1 MSMTPQPTPLQADQ
15 AVNDIAALLLAS
27 MQVAAFEVLPSNSFR
42 LFSTPPEW
50 LRDLSPGVET
60 NPEVDLVERF
70 PLLEAFL
77 PEARE
82 AWQTVGQGRACSDLW
97 SEAIAGGGE
106 MHLQAWA
113 LKISGRPFLLI
124 EAADVLYRERQQV
137 LQYAHETALQYDV
150 IARLNRE
157 VQRATQAKSDFLATM
172 SHEIRTP
179 MNAILGMA
187 DVLAETSLTAEQRS
201 CVDIVQRA
209 TSNLLDLLNDVLDTS
224 KIEAGLLALE
234 AVPFKLRDVVSEAV
248 ELVGIRA
255 VEKGL
260 SIEHEVMPEVP
271 SWMSGD
277 PMRLRQVL
285 INLLRNSTKFTEK
298 GGIVVRVALNPG
310 GHAPSSLIFAVS
322 DTGIGIPKEQLPKI
336 FESFV
341 QADSSTTRKY
351 GGTGLGLTIC
361 KKLVEAMGGRIWVK
375 SMVGVGSTFYFA
387 AEFAVVAA
395 PAAQSSTPAEVSAAP
410 VGALRI
416 LAADDSDDNRSVIRA
431 YLSKLPYTLDFVED
445 GASALKNLEGGKYDL
460 ALIDVHMP
468 LMDGYSVVRAFR
480 KYERAQ
486 NLPALPV
493 LALTADAF
501 NDAVEKSLAAGF
513 TMHMAK
519 PIRKATLLEAIARH
533 TRAHP
538 EAPSAVKFEVV
549 VDEELS
555 AIVPKF
561 LNNIRRNSPV
571 ITAALARA
579 DFDSIRS
586 LGHNMKGTG
595 TSFGFPRISE
605 IGDQLEQAAKQKD
618 ADSVRNV
625 AANLVHFL
633 DSVDIRYR

>member
-1 MSMTPQPTPLQADQ
+1 
-15 AVNDIAALLLAS
+15 
-27 MQVAAFEVLPSNSFR
+27 
-42 LFSTPPEW
+42 
-50 LRDLSPGVET
+50 
-60 NPEVDLVERF
+60 
-70 PLLEAFL
+70 
-77 PEARE
+77 
-82 AWQTVGQGRACSDLW
+82 
-97 SEAIAGGGE
+97 
-106 MHLQAWA
+106 
-113 LKISGRPFLLI
+113 
-124 EAADVLYRERQQV
+124 
-137 LQYAHETALQYDV
+137 
-150 IARLNRE
+150 
-157 VQRATQAKSDFLATM
+157 
-172 SHEIRTP
+172 
-179 MNAILGMA
+179 
-187 DVLAETSLTAEQRS
+187 
-201 CVDIVQRA
+201 
-209 TSNLLDLLNDVLDTS
+209 
-224 KIEAGLLALE
+224 
-234 AVPFKLRDVVSEAV
+234 
-248 ELVGIRA
+248 
-255 VEKGL
+255 
-260 SIEHEVMPEVP
+260 
-271 SWMSGD
+271 
-277 PMRLRQVL
+277 
-285 INLLRNSTKFTEK
+285 
-298 GGIVVRVALNPG
+298 
-310 GHAPSSLIFAVS
+310 
-322 DTGIGIPKEQLPKI
+322 
-336 FESFV
+336 
-341 QADSSTTRKY
+341 
-351 GGTGLGLTIC
+351 
-361 KKLVEAMGGRIWVK
+361 
-375 SMVGVGSTFYFA
+375 VGVGSTFYFA

-395 PAAQSSTPAEVSAAP
+395 PAAQSSTPAEVSALP
-410 VGALRI
+410 VEALRI

-468 LMDGYSVVRAFR
+468 LMDGYSVVRTFR

-513 TMHMAK
+513 TMHLAK

-533 TRAHP
+533 TRAHS

-605 IGDQLEQAAKQKD
+605 IGDQLEQAAKQQD